1 MKKIPDKVP
10 VRVRRGSRIFLLL
23 LSETSLL
30 LGVYLYA
37 YPAIANMYWPW
48 PIKPLATR
56 FLGAIFLAIT
66 FGCWSTLR
74 ADLWQRGKILVL
86 VGAVFYGLTG
96 IISILQAVLLNT
108 ISIWLWTL
116 YFLGAST
123 GLFLVLKKYGWYMTR
138 GDFLDEPGV
147 SKISRLFFRIQ
158 TVIVGVFGAILFFL
172 PDLAQTQFWPWK
184 VAFAPT
190 LQVFGALFLS
200 TCLATGW
207 ASIQK
212 DKGRHRILLPLDASF
227 PVLALLAVFL
237 DWNTVTVESPG
248 WLVTMVWV
256 GLYMFVALGS
266 TILYYRT
273 RIRWK

>member
-10 VRVRRGSRIFLLL
+10 VRLRRPSRFFLLL

-30 LGVYLYA
+30 LGVYFYA
-37 YPAIANMYWPW
+37 YPGIANMYWAW

-66 FGCWSTLR
+66 LGCWSTLR

-96 IISILQAVLLNT
+96 LVSISQVVSLNT
-108 ISIWLWTL
+108 INIWLWTF

-123 GLFLVLKKYGWYMTR
+123 GLFLVLKKNGWYMTR
-138 GDFLDEPGV
+138 GDFLDEPGA
-147 SKISRLFFRIQ
+147 SKDSRLFFRIQ

-172 PDLAQTQFWPWK
+172 PDLSQSQFWPWK
-184 VAFAPT
+184 VAFTPT

-227 PVLALLAVFL
+227 PALALLAVFL
-237 DWNTVTVESPG
+237 DWITVTVESPS

-273 RIRWK
+273 RIRWR